1 MANKTS
7 ALSAKQRSARLKF
20 LKGYESVT
28 VNRGRDDYLFLD
40 ECLKHI
46 FPATSTPKLKMT
58 LFVVGGGGRSGSCV
72 R

>member
-7 ALSAKQRSARLKF
+7 TLSAKQRSARLKF

-40 ECLKHI
+40 EYLKYI
-46 FPATSTPKLKMT
+46 FPAT
-58 LFVVGGGGRSGSCV
+58 
-72 R
+72 

>member
-1 MANKTS
+1 MVNKPYLEEFHKKRRLEAPEMANKTS

-40 ECLKHI
+40 KCLKYI
-46 FPATSTPKLKMT
+46 FPAT
-58 LFVVGGGGRSGSCV
+58 
-72 R
+72 